1 MFTHRIADMK
11 RTPKPSHAKEKKI
24 PEPAQ
29 EQDAEA
35 DVEAVPIVE
44 RPDGYY
50 WSGLDGREEFGP
62 YESYELAASAR
73 DAQGDEAIAPGD
85 ALLEAEREIGIADWI
100 DAETGEPAEGQ
111 SPPHLQ
117 ED

>member
-1 MFTHRIADMK
+1 MVRTVK
-11 RTPKPSHAKEKKI
+11 RSHKEQKIPKPAGGEG
-24 PEPAQ
+24 P
-29 EQDAEA
+29 
-35 DVEAVPIVE
+35 DVAAPTVFE

-50 WSGLDGREEFGP
+50 WSGPDGDAEFGP
-62 YESYELAASAR
+62 YETYELAQAAR
-73 DAQGDEAIAPGD
+73 DVVDDQTEAPGE
-85 ALLEAEREIGIADWI
+85 ALLQAEREIGIADWI

>member
-1 MFTHRIADMK
+1 MT
-11 RTPKPSHAKEKKI
+11 RTAKPAKKGKKPQAGVPKA
-24 PEPAQ
+24 A
-29 EQDAEA
+29 A
-35 DVEAVPIVE
+35 DVEAPSIID

-50 WSGLDGREEFGP
+50 WSGPGVGEEFGP
-62 YESYELAASAR
+62 YETYELALAAR
-73 DAQGDEAIAPGD
+73 DAVDDEAEAPGE

-111 SPPHLQ
+111 SPPHLR

>member
-1 MFTHRIADMK
+1 MVRAVK
-11 RTPKPSHAKEKKI
+11 RSHKGKKVSTPST
-24 PEPAQ
+24 
-29 EQDAEA
+29 
-35 DVEAVPIVE
+35 VEAPDVAAPAIFE

-50 WSGLDGREEFGP
+50 WSGPDGAAEFGP
-62 YESYELAASAR
+62 YETYELARTAR
-73 DAQGDEAIAPGD
+73 DAVDDEAMAPRE